1 MEIMYVLRRTV
12 CPTFKSRKW
21 GYLVF
26 DRKRLEPRVL
36 SWQHHDGCY
45 FVSFVMYISGAKFEE
60 HLRNIFRDILDSVF
74 SCLVE
79 QFTDVITF
87 LICIIQKH
95 KYL

>member
-1 MEIMYVLRRTV
+1 MGTMYVPRRTV
-12 CPTFKSRKW
+12 CPTFKSCKW

-36 SWQHHDGCY
+36 SWQQHDKSH

-60 HLRNIFRDILDSVF
+60 HRCNISRDILDSVF
-74 SCLVE
+74 YCFSG
-79 QFTDVITF
+79 TIYYVITF